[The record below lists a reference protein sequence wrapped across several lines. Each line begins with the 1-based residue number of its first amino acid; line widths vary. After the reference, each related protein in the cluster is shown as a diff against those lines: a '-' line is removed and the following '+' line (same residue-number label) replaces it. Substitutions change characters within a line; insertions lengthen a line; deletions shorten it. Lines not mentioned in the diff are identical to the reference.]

1 MNINLDNA
9 LVAQIITG
17 LKPFIV
23 TTVQDALKQSRSD
36 SRPYLNRKDMANYL
50 GVAQSTVGVWVKQG
64 MPFAVIDGRK
74 LYGKQSVNQ
83 WLKEHEMTVETSS
96 QHQKTPKKLA
106 TIGVVTSNE
115 K

>member
-23 TTVQDALKQSRSD
+23 TTVQDAIKQSKSD
-36 SRPYLNRKDMANYL
+36 SRPYLNRKEIAKYL

-74 LYGKQSVNQ
+74 LYGKQTVNQ
-83 WLKEHEMTVETSS
+83 WLKDHEMTIETPS
-96 QHQKTPKKLA
+96 QHQRHQKSPQLLA
-106 TIGVVTSNE
+106 
-115 K
+115 